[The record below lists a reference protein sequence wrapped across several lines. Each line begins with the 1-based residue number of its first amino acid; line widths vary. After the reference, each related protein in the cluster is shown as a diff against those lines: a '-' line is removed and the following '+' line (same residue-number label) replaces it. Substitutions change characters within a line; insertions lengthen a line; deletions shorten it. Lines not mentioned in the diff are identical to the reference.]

1 MKRRD
6 FLKKSTAA
14 AVGLAGSQK
23 LLQSST
29 AGKKDLPGSIQVPS
43 APSARTT
50 PVSDG
55 EASVSRLG
63 GTQESEFLPKPPLF
77 AASLQPARQKIVPM
91 PLNERIRRGVV
102 PKRGLCSIAPGKSTR
117 EGFISGNG
125 MMRVEVAGD
134 PFSEQILFH
143 HESLLVPWKRPF
155 EAPKVA
161 SILPELRKLLLA
173 GKYREGVDMAFRAM
187 ADAGLPVNVYPH
199 PTIAAF
205 MMHLELPEAGAA
217 EDYLRTVDFESG
229 EVRVLWK
236 DQRGEWLRQLFVSG
250 PDNVVAQ
257 LLTPPPGQSVNARIV
272 LLNPPVRRGVTFEEV
287 SGPITFEQ
295 DGNEQRLIFTG
306 RFDPAVNN
314 NGYAAVTR
322 VIRTGGSARLEEGK
336 LVVENAQSVTLLTRI
351 EWYSDFNPDK
361 VEALVQAVDEIKLD
375 YPAVLARNRQRQ
387 SSIFDRVSVD
397 FGGSS
402 QQAMASEELLID
414 QRTRPGYSPALLEKI
429 FDMGRYWHMHS
440 SGHYPPMVA
449 EVNANINLQISGG
462 MMGNLPEAMA
472 SYFDWIE
479 SVLPDCRKNAQN
491 IFGAR
496 GAVYPVLPD
505 KGIGVSFH
513 YAVTV
518 NGGIWPHPYWI
529 SAGGWVYS
537 PFWDYYLVTGDLEF
551 LRRRVVPGLKE
562 LALFYEDFLK
572 VTDERGNYVFV
583 PSFSPENTPTG
594 AEPLPLPAWPETPSF
609 GPYMSP
615 PTTLVVNA
623 NMDIMVCREVLAHLI
638 EASEILDT
646 DLDNVPKWKAM
657 LEKLP
662 PYLLDPDG
670 MLKEWAWPSLQDN
683 LNHRHVS
690 HLYGVWPGDEI
701 DPDRT
706 PQLAKA
712 ALLAD
717 RKRAPETLAAHGLCH
732 RALAGARLKDN
743 YLVDYELKQLL
754 EQGYVGPT
762 LLTSHNPYT
771 PPMPDAQ
778 GGIPTIMMEMLVYSR
793 PGVIELL
800 PALPASLEKGAIQGM
815 LARTFVKIDRL
826 AWDMPARSAD
836 VSLTS
841 LRKQDIT
848 LIVRHGIETI
858 TAPSGV
864 LARTPQPDAT
874 TCDLHLPE
882 GKPVRLHLTLGR
894 HKPLDW
900 VAQVAPS

>member
-1 MKRRD
+1 M
-6 FLKKSTAA
+6 
-14 AVGLAGSQK
+14 
-23 LLQSST
+23 LQSST
-29 AGKKDLPGSIQVPS
+29 AGEKGLQNSPQVSSPP
-43 APSARTT
+43 AARAGL
-50 PVSDG
+50 VSDRSF
-55 EASVSRLG
+55 SVYHLG
-63 GTQESEFLPKPPLF
+63 STPDSEFLPKPPLL
-77 AASLQPARQKIVPM
+77 AESLLSTRQRTLPM

-102 PKRGLCSIAPGKSTR
+102 PKRGMCSIAPGKSMR
-117 EGFISGNG
+117 ESLISGNG
-125 MMRVEVAGD
+125 TMRVEVTGD

-161 SILPELRKLLLA
+161 SILPELRKLLLD
-173 GKYREGVDMAFRAM
+173 GKYREALDMAFRAM
-187 ADAGLPVNVYPH
+187 ADAGLPVNVFPH
-199 PTIAAF
+199 PTIPAF
-205 MMHLELPEAGAA
+205 LMHLDLPEAGVA

-257 LLTPPPGQSVNARIV
+257 LLTSPKGQSVNARIV
-272 LLNPPVRRGVTFEEV
+272 LLNPPVFTLSEG
-287 SGPITFEQ
+287 GPITFEQ

-322 VIRTGGSARLEEGK
+322 VIRTGGSARIEEGK
-336 LVVENAQSVTLLTRI
+336 LVIENAQSVTLLTRV
-351 EWYSDFNPDK
+351 EWYADFTPDK
-361 VEALVQAVDEIKLD
+361 VEALAQAVDEVKPD
-375 YPAVLARNRQRQ
+375 YPAMLARHRQIQ
-387 SSIFDRVSVD
+387 SAILDRVSVD

-402 QQAMASEELLID
+402 QQAMAGEELLID

-429 FDMGRYWHMHS
+429 FDMGRYWLMLS
-440 SGHYPPMVA
+440 CGHYPTMAA
-449 EVNANINLQISGG
+449 EVNANVNLQISLG

-472 SYFDWIE
+472 SYYDWIE

-496 GAVYPVLPD
+496 GAVYPITPQQ
-505 KGIGVSFH
+505 GIGVSFH
-513 YAVTV
+513 YAVAV
-518 NGGIWPHPYWI
+518 GGGIWPHPYWI

-583 PSFSPENTPTG
+583 PSFSPENTPIN
-594 AEPLPLPAWPETPSF
+594 AEPLPMPQWPESRSWPRPTT
-609 GPYMSP
+609 P

-623 NMDIMVCREVLAHLI
+623 DMDIMVCREVLTHLI
-638 EASEILDT
+638 EASEILGT

-683 LNHRHVS
+683 PDHRHVS

-717 RKRAPETLAAHGLCH
+717 RKRTPETLAAHGLCH

-743 YLVDYELKQLL
+743 YLVDSQLKQLL
-754 EQGYVGPT
+754 EQGYVAPT
-762 LLTSHNPYT
+762 LRASHNPYW

-815 LARTFVKIDRL
+815 LARTFVKVDRL

-848 LIVRHGIETI
+848 LIVRHGIERI

-864 LARTPQPDAT
+864 LARTPQPDVT

-882 GKPVRLHLTLGR
+882 GKPVQLHVTLGR

-900 VAQVAPS
+900 VAEVPPS